1 MAHDECFPSSH
12 DVFHLSKQSS
22 AHYGVVGMQLDHR
35 DVNTW
40 VAGEPKTILFLQEL
54 ILGSNIFFHHP
65 VYIKCEAVELVYI
78 RSFFSFW
85 MI

>member
-35 DVNTW
+35 DVN
-40 VAGEPKTILFLQEL
+40 
-54 ILGSNIFFHHP
+54 S
-65 VYIKCEAVELVYI
+65 
-78 RSFFSFW
+78 
-85 MI
+85 